1 MKTHDKILIESLKLF
16 AIKGYSDVFLNDIA
30 ENVGIKAPSIYK
42 HFKNKKD
49 IFESCIEKF
58 EERMNEKRLQLLL
71 PINNEK
77 LDPYLLKGREEIIDI
92 ALKLLEFHLTDDVA
106 SNFRKM
112 LLIERSR
119 SSEINS
125 IYEKTF
131 ITNPLFYQENVFKML
146 INENKFKKGDSKL
159 MALKFYSPIYFILQK
174 YDFERGS
181 LKNAKDELTKIIID
195 FCNEY
200 EVSNKKND

>member
-30 ENVGIKAPSIYK
+30 EKVGIKAPSIYK

-77 LDPYLLKGREEIIDI
+77 LDPYLLKSREEIIDI

-195 FCNEY
+195 FCNEC
-200 EVSNKKND
+200 EVSNEKND

>member
-30 ENVGIKAPSIYK
+30 EKVGIKAPSIYK

-77 LDPYLLKGREEIIDI
+77 LDPYLLKSREEIIDT

-131 ITNPLFYQENVFKML
+131 ITNPLFYQENVFKIL

-200 EVSNKKND
+200 EVSNEKND

>member
-1 MKTHDKILIESLKLF
+1 MKTYDKILIESLKLF

-30 ENVGIKAPSIYK
+30 EKVGIKAPSIYK

-77 LDPYLLKGREEIIDI
+77 LDPYLLKSREEIIDI

-125 IYEKTF
+125 FYEKTF

-200 EVSNKKND
+200 EVSNEKND

>member
-30 ENVGIKAPSIYK
+30 EKVGIKAPSIYK

-58 EERMNEKRLQLLL
+58 EERMNEKRSQLLL

-77 LDPYLLKGREEIIDI
+77 LDPYLLKSREEIIDI

-131 ITNPLFYQENVFKML
+131 ITKPLFYQENVFKKL
-146 INENKFKKGDSKL
+146 INENIFKKGDSKL

-174 YDFERGS
+174 YDFESGS

-200 EVSNKKND
+200 EVSNEKND

>member
-30 ENVGIKAPSIYK
+30 EKVGIKAPSIYK

-77 LDPYLLKGREEIIDI
+77 LDPYLLKSREEIIDI

-112 LLIERSR
+112 LLIERGR

-200 EVSNKKND
+200 EVSNEKND

>member
-30 ENVGIKAPSIYK
+30 EKVGIKAPSIYK

-77 LDPYLLKGREEIIDI
+77 LDPYLLKSREEIIDI

-200 EVSNKKND
+200 EVSNEKND

>member
-30 ENVGIKAPSIYK
+30 EKVGIKAPSIYK

-77 LDPYLLKGREEIIDI
+77 LDPYLLKSREEIIDI

-131 ITNPLFYQENVFKML
+131 ITNPLFYQENVFKIL

-174 YDFERGS
+174 YDFDRGS

-200 EVSNKKND
+200 EVSNEKND

>member
-30 ENVGIKAPSIYK
+30 EKVGIKAPSIYK

-77 LDPYLLKGREEIIDI
+77 LDPYLLKSREEIIDI

-131 ITNPLFYQENVFKML
+131 ITNPLIYQENVFKML

-174 YDFERGS
+174 YDFERDS

-200 EVSNKKND
+200 EVSNEKND

>member
-30 ENVGIKAPSIYK
+30 EKVGIKAPSIYK

-77 LDPYLLKGREEIIDI
+77 LDPYLLKSREEIIDI

-131 ITNPLFYQENVFKML
+131 ITNPLFYQENVFKIL

-200 EVSNKKND
+200 EVSNEKND

>member
-1 MKTHDKILIESLKLF
+1 MKTYDKILIESLKLF

-30 ENVGIKAPSIYK
+30 EKVGIKAPSIYK

-77 LDPYLLKGREEIIDI
+77 LDPYLLKSREEIIDI

-200 EVSNKKND
+200 EVSNEKND

>member
-1 MKTHDKILIESLKLF
+1 MKTYDKILIESLKLF

-30 ENVGIKAPSIYK
+30 EKVGIKAPSIYK

-77 LDPYLLKGREEIIDI
+77 LDPYLLKSREEIIDI

-119 SSEINS
+119 SSEINA
-125 IYEKTF
+125 IYVKTF

-195 FCNEY
+195 FCNEC
-200 EVSNKKND
+200 EVSNEKND